1 MAVECGSAFTFG
13 GSGSRC
19 FSQCGS
25 GSSFKSFVT
34 KLPYEE
40 FTVVDKNKRLFKCK
54 KNHEAGSNLLNLKKI
69 QLL

>member
-40 FTVVDKNKRLFKCK
+40 FTVKTKDCSNVK
-54 KNHEAGSNLLNLKKI
+54 KNHEAGSNLLKF
-69 QLL
+69 